1 MSEGLNFLGK
11 QSGNLKSDHPTG
23 IGQWATM
30 LGRISFRE
38 VSQQRIEKYLGRKLL
53 PLH

>member
-1 MSEGLNFLGK
+1 MFEEPNFLEK
-11 QSGNLKSDHPTG
+11 QSGNLKFDHQAST
-23 IGQWATM
+23 GQWATM

-53 PLH
+53 PPY